1 MATYVLVNINTKK
14 APHFAIWYHNRTS
27 SAMPHMTAAVMN
39 YAIKRQFL
47 RIGSISKDATTD
59 DLPDTFQIRL
69 KNNECITQW
78 ETQLKMMHQK
88 KRQLVEYILEQ
99 SISTEDTI
107 NYVQA
112 EMEIKIEDLRIEAAA
127 LQAGEKSTHFAQP
140 ENPVN
145 ITKSQNKNI
154 SDYRI
159 EAKTGHS
166 NTEEPETAKNPKD
179 TETSSSIVIEK
190 KKNDDNLFLNDAFAG
205 LE

>member
-47 RIGSISKDATTD
+47 QIGSISKDATTD
-59 DLPDTFQIRL
+59 DLPETFQIRL

-78 ETQLKMMHQK
+78 ETQLKKMHQK

-112 EMEIKIEDLRIEAAA
+112 EMEIKIEDLRTEAAA
-127 LQAGEKSTHFAQP
+127 LQAEEKSTHFAQP
-140 ENPVN
+140 KNQVKIKKHQNENIADFRIESMTDPSNSEESETAENPN
-145 ITKSQNKNI
+145 
-154 SDYRI
+154 D
-159 EAKTGHS
+159 A
-166 NTEEPETAKNPKD
+166 A
-179 TETSSSIVIEK
+179 TSSSIVIDK